1 MLKEYGANGWTKV
14 HIAAENNNTKLLKK
28 LAAKGYDLN
37 KPNDE
42 GQSPAHIAV
51 EYCNLQS
58 LEVLSEC
65 GADLHQTNDDK
76 QTPLEIAK
84 YNVIVNGS
92 EKWIEVKKFLQKWNA
107 SQSLKTR
114 EDRVIREAAYLIQ
127 RKFRRYMKIKRTKD
141 MLRKKFSIKREQRPT
156 NTKRKLRSPETDSI
170 AFVSPAKAKKVEID
184 PIDLIPMT
192 TLSMFEQE
200 DNVPK
205 NRAKARIN
213 ASLTKKISNYQHA
226 N

>member
-58 LEVLSEC
+58 LEVLSKC
-65 GADLHQTNDDK
+65 GADLHQINDDK

-92 EKWIEVKKFLQKWNA
+92 EKWIEVKKLLQKWNA

-141 MLRKKFSIKREQRPT
+141 VLRKKFSIKREQRPT
-156 NTKRKLRSPETDSI
+156 NTK
-170 AFVSPAKAKKVEID
+170 
-184 PIDLIPMT
+184 
-192 TLSMFEQE
+192 
-200 DNVPK
+200 
-205 NRAKARIN
+205 
-213 ASLTKKISNYQHA
+213 
-226 N
+226 